1 MRVHVRLAEWAVKRN
16 EDLSPRTLTNY
27 TKYTRTQV
35 LKYKALWQ
43 ADRQMDRQARRTD
56 RQAGRTDRRTD
67 RLDGQTE
74 RQKDD
79 PSFLIFYAS
88 LAAK

>member
-43 ADRQMDRQARRTD
+43 TD
-56 RQAGRTDRRTD
+56 RWTDRLDGQTD

-79 PSFLIFYAS
+79 PSFLIFDAS
-88 LAAK
+88 LSAK

>member
-1 MRVHVRLAEWAVKRN
+1 MRVRLAEWAVKRN

-43 ADRQMDRQARRTD
+43 TD
-56 RQAGRTDRRTD
+56 RWTD
-67 RLDGQTE
+67 RLDGQTDRLDGQTDGQTGWTD
-74 RQKDD
+74 RQRDRKTT
-79 PSFLIFYAS
+79 PRF
-88 LAAK
+88 

>member
-43 ADRQMDRQARRTD
+43 TD
-56 RQAGRTDRRTD
+56 RWTD
-67 RLDGQTE
+67 RLDGQTDRLDGQTDGQTGWTD
-74 RQKDD
+74 RQRDRKTT
-79 PSFLIFYAS
+79 PRF
-88 LAAK
+88 